1 MLSNE
6 PLSYHIGHDGFIW
19 FIGVVESVQD
29 TLNLGR
35 CKVRIIGWH
44 SDDPVVLSTND
55 LPWSYPISPITDS
68 TTNHNLK
75 PADWVF
81 GFFLDSKLGQQPMLL
96 GVFPAIVQ
104 K

>member
-1 MLSNE
+1 MLNNDV
-6 PLSYHIGHDGFIW
+6 LSYHIGHDGFVW
-19 FIGVVESVQD
+19 FIGVVMSVQD

-35 CKVRIIGWH
+35 VKVRIIGWH
-44 SDDPVVLSTND
+44 SDDLPIND

-68 TTNHNLK
+68 TTTHNLK
-75 PADWVF
+75 PNDWVF
-81 GFFLDSKLGQQPMLL
+81 GFFLDSKLGQQPILL